1 MVAGALKRTPLTP
14 KIVLAIASPIVFL
27 IISET
32 VVRLSGVET
41 DVARNENFD
50 IAVPVWLL
58 ADENWVDIQRGRLEQ
73 PRGVRAVD
81 VEWLQHFEE
90 ARYVEYKLKP
100 NVRVSTVNPFNDIEV
115 RRGITF
121 RFESNS
127 DGFRTKELEPKPPDV
142 ARIVTQGDSSTFGW
156 GVHETYTYQRLLE
169 DRLNRQ
175 PGNVEVLN
183 LGMPGQTSRHG
194 RAVFDHYA
202 RTLNPDLL
210 IISFGANDARYVLEP
225 AHCRAWTRRRVARQR
240 APGVG
245 LEFLIRPPLA
255 TEPGPGSEMPT
266 VCC

>member
-58 ADENWVDIQRGRLEQ
+58 ANENWVDIQRGRLEQ

-121 RFESNS
+121 R
-127 DGFRTKELEPKPPDV
+127 
-142 ARIVTQGDSSTFGW
+142 
-156 GVHETYTYQRLLE
+156 
-169 DRLNRQ
+169 
-175 PGNVEVLN
+175 
-183 LGMPGQTSRHG
+183 
-194 RAVFDHYA
+194 VF
-202 RTLNPDLL
+202 
-210 IISFGANDARYVLEP
+210 V
-225 AHCRAWTRRRVARQR
+225 
-240 APGVG
+240 
-245 LEFLIRPPLA
+245 
-255 TEPGPGSEMPT
+255 
-266 VCC
+266 

>member
-41 DVARNENFD
+41 DVARNEDFD

-58 ADENWVDIQRGRLEQ
+58 ANENWVDIQRGRLEQ

-142 ARIVTQGDSSTFGW
+142 ARIVTAG
-156 GVHETYTYQRLLE
+156 
-169 DRLNRQ
+169 
-175 PGNVEVLN
+175 
-183 LGMPGQTSRHG
+183 
-194 RAVFDHYA
+194 
-202 RTLNPDLL
+202 
-210 IISFGANDARYVLEP
+210 
-225 AHCRAWTRRRVARQR
+225 
-240 APGVG
+240 
-245 LEFLIRPPLA
+245 
-255 TEPGPGSEMPT
+255 
-266 VCC
+266 